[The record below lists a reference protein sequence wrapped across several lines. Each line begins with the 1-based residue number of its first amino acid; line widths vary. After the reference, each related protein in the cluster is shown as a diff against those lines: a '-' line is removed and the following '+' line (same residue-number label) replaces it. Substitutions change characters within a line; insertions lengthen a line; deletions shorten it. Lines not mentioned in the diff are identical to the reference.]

1 MHQHNT
7 LMLRNLAANDLAL
20 LVKIE
25 TDPANLIYSGWK
37 TPPKIDELIAL
48 IQDDGEF
55 NQRGQKR
62 FVMELVDRQAVGFAD
77 LFDATSDLK
86 CCYVGIIVIPEMRR
100 QGIACT
106 ALHLLQ
112 AEARQCGLNTLMA
125 KCLRENIASINLFEK
140 AGYKIETSTTE
151 FVVLQCTID
160 S

>member
-1 MHQHNT
+1 MHHHKT
-7 LMLRNLAANDLAL
+7 LMLRNLAAKDLAL
-20 LVKIE
+20 LVQIE
-25 TDPANLIYSGWK
+25 TDSDNLIYSGWN
-37 TPPKIDELIAL
+37 TPPEIDELIAL

-62 FVMELVDRQAVGFAD
+62 FVIELDKQAVGFAD

-86 CCYVGIIVIPEMRR
+86 CCYVGILVIPEMRR
-100 QGIACT
+100 QGIALD

-112 AEARQCGLNTLMA
+112 KKAQQFGINTLMA
-125 KCLRENIASINLFEK
+125 KCLHENTASINLFQK
-140 AGYKIETSTTE
+140 AGFKIGTSTAE

>member
-1 MHQHNT
+1 
-7 LMLRNLAANDLAL
+7 MLRNLAAKDLAL
-20 LVKIE
+20 LVQIE
-25 TDPANLIYSGWK
+25 TNPANLIYSGWK
-37 TPPKIDELIAL
+37 TPPEIDELIAL

-62 FVMELVDRQAVGFAD
+62 FVIELDKQAVGFAD

-86 CCYVGIIVIPEMRR
+86 SCYVGILVIPEMRR
-100 QGIACT
+100 QGIALD

-112 AEARQCGLNTLMA
+112 KKAQQFGINTLMA
-125 KCLRENIASINLFEK
+125 KCLHENTASINLFQK
-140 AGYKIETSTTE
+140 AGFKIGTSTAE

>member
-1 MHQHNT
+1 
-7 LMLRNLAANDLAL
+7 MLRNLAAKDLAL
-20 LVKIE
+20 LVQIE
-25 TDPANLIYSGWK
+25 TNPANLIYSGWK
-37 TPPKIDELIAL
+37 TPPEIDELIAL

-62 FVMELVDRQAVGFAD
+62 FVIELDKQAVGFAD

-86 CCYVGIIVIPEMRR
+86 CCYVGILVIPEMRR
-100 QGIACT
+100 QGIALD

-112 AEARQCGLNTLMA
+112 KKAQQFGINTLMA
-125 KCLRENIASINLFEK
+125 KCLHENTASINLFQK
-140 AGYKIETSTTE
+140 AGFKIGTSTAE

>member
-1 MHQHNT
+1 
-7 LMLRNLAANDLAL
+7 MLRNLAAKDLAL
-20 LVKIE
+20 LVQIE
-25 TDPANLIYSGWK
+25 TNPANLIYSGWK
-37 TPPKIDELIAL
+37 TPPEIDELIAL

-62 FVMELVDRQAVGFAD
+62 FVIELDKQAVGFAD

-86 CCYVGIIVIPEMRR
+86 CCYVGSLVIPEMRR
-100 QGIACT
+100 QGIALD

-112 AEARQCGLNTLMA
+112 KKAQQFGINTLMA
-125 KCLRENIASINLFEK
+125 KCLHENTASINLFQK
-140 AGYKIETSTTE
+140 AGFKIGTSTAE

>member
-1 MHQHNT
+1 MHHHKT
-7 LMLRNLAANDLAL
+7 LMLRNLAAKDLAL
-20 LVKIE
+20 LVEIE

-37 TPPKIDELIAL
+37 TPPEIDELIAL

-62 FVMELVDRQAVGFAD
+62 FVIELDRQAVGFAD

-86 CCYVGIIVIPEMRR
+86 CCYVGILVIPEMRR
-100 QGIACT
+100 HGIALD

-112 AEARQCGLNTLMA
+112 KEAQQFGLNTLMA

>member
-1 MHQHNT
+1 
-7 LMLRNLAANDLAL
+7 MLRNLAAKDLAL
-20 LVKIE
+20 LVQIE
-25 TDPANLIYSGWK
+25 TDSDNLIYSGWN
-37 TPPKIDELIAL
+37 TPPEIDELIAL

-62 FVMELVDRQAVGFAD
+62 FVIELDKQAVGFAD

-86 CCYVGIIVIPEMRR
+86 CCYVGILVIPEMRR
-100 QGIACT
+100 QGIALD

-112 AEARQCGLNTLMA
+112 KKAQQFGINTLMA
-125 KCLRENIASINLFEK
+125 KCLHENTASINLFQK
-140 AGYKIETSTTE
+140 AGFKIGTSTAE

>member
-1 MHQHNT
+1 MHHHKT
-7 LMLRNLAANDLAL
+7 LMLRNLAAKDLAL
-20 LVKIE
+20 LVQIE
-25 TDPANLIYSGWK
+25 TNPANLIYSGWK
-37 TPPKIDELIAL
+37 TPPEIDELIAL

-62 FVMELVDRQAVGFAD
+62 FVIELDKQAVGFAD

-86 CCYVGIIVIPEMRR
+86 CCYVGILVIPEMRR
-100 QGIACT
+100 QGIALD

-112 AEARQCGLNTLMA
+112 KKAQQFGINTLMA
-125 KCLRENIASINLFEK
+125 KCLHENTASINLFQK
-140 AGYKIETSTTE
+140 AGFKIGTSTAE

>member
-1 MHQHNT
+1 
-7 LMLRNLAANDLAL
+7 MLRNLAAKDLAL
-20 LVKIE
+20 LVQIE
-25 TDPANLIYSGWK
+25 TNPANLIYSGWN
-37 TPPKIDELIAL
+37 TPPEIDELIAL

-62 FVMELVDRQAVGFAD
+62 FVIELDKQAVGFAD

-86 CCYVGIIVIPEMRR
+86 CCYVGILVIPEMRR
-100 QGIACT
+100 QGIALD

-112 AEARQCGLNTLMA
+112 KKAQQFGINTLMA
-125 KCLRENIASINLFEK
+125 KCLHENTASINLFQK
-140 AGYKIETSTTE
+140 AGFKIGTSTAE

>member
-1 MHQHNT
+1 MHHHKT
-7 LMLRNLAANDLAL
+7 LMLRNLAAKDLAL
-20 LVKIE
+20 LVQIE
-25 TDPANLIYSGWK
+25 TNPANLIYSGWK
-37 TPPKIDELIAL
+37 TPPEIDELIAL

-62 FVMELVDRQAVGFAD
+62 FVIELDKQAVGFAD

-86 CCYVGIIVIPEMRR
+86 CCYLGILVIPEMRR
-100 QGIACT
+100 QGIALD

-112 AEARQCGLNTLMA
+112 KKAQQFGINTLMA
-125 KCLRENIASINLFEK
+125 KCLHENTASINLFQK
-140 AGYKIETSTTE
+140 AGFKIGTSTAE

>member
-1 MHQHNT
+1 
-7 LMLRNLAANDLAL
+7 MLRNLAAKDLAL
-20 LVKIE
+20 LVQIE
-25 TDPANLIYSGWK
+25 TNPANLIYSGWK
-37 TPPKIDELIAL
+37 TPPEIDELIAL

-62 FVMELVDRQAVGFAD
+62 FVIELDKQAVGFAD

-86 CCYVGIIVIPEMRR
+86 CCYLGILVIPEMRR
-100 QGIACT
+100 QGIALD

-112 AEARQCGLNTLMA
+112 KKAQQFGINTLMA
-125 KCLRENIASINLFEK
+125 KCLHENTASINLFQK
-140 AGYKIETSTTE
+140 AGFKIGTSTAE

>member
-1 MHQHNT
+1 MHQHYT
-7 LMLRNLAANDLAL
+7 LMLRNLTARDLGL
-20 LVKIE
+20 LVQIE
-25 TDPANLIYSGWK
+25 TDPANLIYSGWNE
-37 TPPKIDELIAL
+37 PPEIDELIAL

-62 FVMELVDRQAVGFAD
+62 FVIELGNQAVGFAD

-86 CCYVGIIVIPEMRR
+86 CCYVGILVIPEMRR
-100 QGIACT
+100 HGIAHD
-106 ALHLLQ
+106 ALHLLHK
-112 AEARQCGLNTLMA
+112 EAQQFGLNTLMA

-140 AGYKIETSTTE
+140 AGYKIEASTTE

>member
-1 MHQHNT
+1 MHPHNT
-7 LMLRNLAANDLAL
+7 LILRNLTANDLGL
-20 LVKIE
+20 LVEIE
-25 TDPANLIYSGWK
+25 TDSANLIYSGWNE
-37 TPPKIDELIAL
+37 PPQIDDLIAL

-62 FVMELVDRQAVGFAD
+62 FVIELDRQPVGFAD
-77 LFDATSDLK
+77 LFDATPDLK
-86 CCYVGIIVIPEMRR
+86 CCYVGILVIPEMRR
-100 QGIACT
+100 HGIALD

-112 AEARQCGLNTLMA
+112 KEAQQFGLNTLMA
-125 KCLRENIASINLFEK
+125 KCLRENFASINLFVK